1 MMDYQITHI
10 NRRAKGIFCSHTRK
24 MTLLRNSL
32 LSIDLNNAP
41 PANIAQNYQSVRE
54 YLEKGW
60 IVRIGGSLRVEKDIP
75 NLSLSAAGV
84 FVTGRP
90 GSGWKVWRLE
100 NGTLV
105 EDLRKHDISNARPA
119 NAIRLRSQT
128 PTPKLELNKETSLET
143 LAGIK
148 KEFIQNPQ
156 DLAEVVAAYA
166 EKHLDLEYAKLSNAY
181 YYQSLP
187 LCIIDAVFSL
197 GVRYGQVENVI
208 RNVAKVTD
216 WNIFRPNGSNFLSAC
231 QQKKISDL
239 INEINE
245 HENPCQTLFNNRGY
259 ANPSA
264 QNVPKVQKADLVHK
278 FAGVLKR
285 YQIETFQDLAS
296 YGDPDALDAE
306 LCALPALT
314 SGVGV
319 RYFRMLSGDENQ
331 VKPDRMIQRFI
342 KDTIGK
348 NLDVNTC
355 VTLIQSAC
363 QMLKAKYSALTPRL
377 LDHEI
382 WKFQRK
388 QKYAE

>member
-1 MMDYQITHI
+1 
-10 NRRAKGIFCSHTRK
+10 

-41 PANIAQNYQSVRE
+41 PANIAQNYQTVRE

-84 FVTGRP
+84 FVTGGA
-90 GSGWKVWRLE
+90 GSGWFVWLLE
-100 NGTLV
+100 NGRPV
-105 EDLRKHDISNARPA
+105 DDLRKNDISNAQRA
-119 NAIRLRSQT
+119 DAIQPQSQT
-128 PTPKLELNKETSLET
+128 STPKLELNEETSLET

-148 KEFIQNPQ
+148 KDFIQKPQ
-156 DLAEVVAAYA
+156 DLVEVVAAYA
-166 EKHLDLEYAKLSNAY
+166 DTHLDLESAQLSNAY

-187 LCIIDAVFSL
+187 FCIIDAVFSL

-208 RNVAKVTD
+208 RNAAKVTD
-216 WNIFRPNGSNFLSAC
+216 WNIFRSNGSSFLSPH

-239 INEINE
+239 LNEINE
-245 HENPCQTLFNNRGY
+245 HKNPCQTLFNNRGY

-264 QNVPKVQKADLVHK
+264 RNVPKVQKADLVHK
-278 FAGVLKR
+278 FVGVLKR
-285 YQIETFQDLAS
+285 HEIETFQDLAS
-296 YGDPDALDAE
+296 YGNPDALDAE

-342 KDTIGK
+342 RDAIGK
-348 NLDVNTC
+348 NLDANAC
-355 VTLIQSAC
+355 VTVIQSAC
-363 QMLKAKYSALTPRL
+363 QIIKAKYSSLTPRL

-388 QKYAE
+388 RK

>member
-1 MMDYQITHI
+1 MTDYQITHI
-10 NRRAKGIFCSHTRK
+10 SGQATGVFGFQTKK
-24 MTLLRNSL
+24 MTLLKNSL
-32 LSIDLNNAP
+32 LSINLNTSS

-54 YLEKGW
+54 YLKEGS
-60 IVRIGGSLRVEKDIP
+60 IVRIDGSLRVERDIP

-84 FVTGRP
+84 FVSGRP
-90 GSGWKVWRLE
+90 GSGWLVWLLE
-100 NGTLV
+100 NGRPV
-105 EDLRKHDISNARPA
+105 DDLRKNDISNAQHA
-119 NAIRLRSQT
+119 NAIKLRSQT
-128 PTPKLELNKETSLET
+128 STPKLELNKETSLET
-143 LAGIK
+143 LVGIK
-148 KEFIQNPQ
+148 KDFIQKPQ
-156 DLAEVVAAYA
+156 DLIEVVAAYA
-166 EKHLDLEYAKLSNAY
+166 DTHLDLESAQLSNAY

-187 LCIIDAVFSL
+187 FCIIDAVFSL

-208 RNVAKVTD
+208 RNVAKVAD
-216 WNIFRPNGSNFLSAC
+216 WNIFRSNGSNFLSAN
-231 QQKKISDL
+231 QQKNISDL
-239 INEINE
+239 LSEINK
-245 HENPCQTLFNNRGY
+245 HKNPCQTLFNNRGY

-264 QNVPKVQKADLVHK
+264 RNVTKVQKADLVHK
-278 FAGVLKR
+278 FAGVLKKHE
-285 YQIETFQDLAS
+285 IETFQDLAS
-296 YGDPDALDAE
+296 YGNPDALDAA

-342 KDTIGK
+342 KDAIGK

>member
-1 MMDYQITHI
+1 MTDYQITHI
-10 NRRAKGIFCSHTRK
+10 SGQATGVFGFQTKK
-24 MTLLRNSL
+24 MTLLKNSL
-32 LSIDLNNAP
+32 LSINLNTSS

-54 YLEKGW
+54 YLKEGS
-60 IVRIGGSLRVEKDIP
+60 IVRIDGSLRVERDIP

-84 FVTGRP
+84 FVSGRP
-90 GSGWKVWRLE
+90 GSGWLVWLLE
-100 NGTLV
+100 NGRPV
-105 EDLRKHDISNARPA
+105 DDLRKNDISNAQHA
-119 NAIRLRSQT
+119 NAIKLRSQT
-128 PTPKLELNKETSLET
+128 STPKLEPNKETSLET

-148 KEFIQNPQ
+148 KDFIQKPQ
-156 DLAEVVAAYA
+156 DLIEVVAAYA
-166 EKHLDLEYAKLSNAY
+166 DTHLDLESAQLSNAY

-187 LCIIDAVFSL
+187 FCIIDAVFSL

-208 RNVAKVTD
+208 RNVAKVAD
-216 WNIFRPNGSNFLSAC
+216 WNIFRSNGSNFLSAN
-231 QQKKISDL
+231 QQKNISDL
-239 INEINE
+239 LSEINK
-245 HENPCQTLFNNRGY
+245 HKNPCQTLFNNRGY

-285 YQIETFQDLAS
+285 HQIETFQDLAS
-296 YGDPDALDAE
+296 YGDPDALDAA

-342 KDTIGK
+342 RDAIGK
-348 NLDVNTC
+348 NLDANAC
-355 VTLIQSAC
+355 VTIIQGAC
-363 QMLKAKYSALTPRL
+363 QILNAKGSPLTPRL

-382 WKFQRK
+382 WKFQRRRK
-388 QKYAE
+388 

>member
-1 MMDYQITHI
+1 MTDHQITHI
-10 NRRAKGIFCSHTRK
+10 SGQAKGVFCFQTQR
-24 MTLLRNSL
+24 MTILKNSL
-32 LSIDLNNAP
+32 LSINLNTSP

-54 YLEKGW
+54 YLKEGR
-60 IVRIGGSLRVEKDIP
+60 IVRIDGSLRVERDIP

-84 FVTGRP
+84 FVSGRP
-90 GSGWKVWRLE
+90 GSGWLVWLLE
-100 NGTLV
+100 NGMPV
-105 EDLRKHDISNARPA
+105 DVLRKNDSARAQLADAVRPQQ
-119 NAIRLRSQT
+119 QT
-128 PTPKLELNKETSLET
+128 PMPKIELNRNKSLELLVGIRKE
-143 LAGIK
+143 IN
-148 KEFIQNPQ
+148 QNPK
-156 DLAEVVAAYA
+156 DSAEVVAAYA
-166 EKHLDLEYAKLSNAY
+166 DAHLDLQSAQLSNAY

-187 LCIIDAVFSL
+187 FCIIDAVFSL
-197 GVRYGQVENVI
+197 GVKYGQVKNVVS
-208 RNVAKVTD
+208 NVAKVTD

-239 INEINE
+239 INVINE
-245 HENPCQTLFNNRGY
+245 HKNPCQTLFNNRGY

-285 YQIETFQDLAS
+285 HQIETFQDLAS
-296 YGDPDALDAE
+296 YGDPDALDTE

-342 KDTIGK
+342 RDAIGK
-348 NLDVNTC
+348 TLDVNTC
-355 VTLIQSAC
+355 VTVIQSAC
-363 QMLKAKYSALTPRL
+363 QILKAKCSPLTPRL

-388 QKYAE
+388 Q